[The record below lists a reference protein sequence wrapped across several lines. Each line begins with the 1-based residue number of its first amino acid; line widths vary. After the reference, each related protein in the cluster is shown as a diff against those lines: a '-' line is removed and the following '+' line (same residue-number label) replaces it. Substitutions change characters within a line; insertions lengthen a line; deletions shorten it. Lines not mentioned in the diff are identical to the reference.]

1 MLRTT
6 VRVDPEL
13 DARAPAE
20 LPARVRCALRDGRVV
35 EQVVYSAK
43 GDPESPLTKAELR
56 AKFLG
61 MVEGT
66 AYEAHSEALLSTIT
80 GLDGRGDVRGLLATA
95 S

>member
-1 MLRTT
+1 M
-6 VRVDPEL
+6 P
-13 DARAPAE
+13 APQPSSGPRAAH
-20 LPARVRCALRDGRVV
+20 LRDGRVV

-43 GDPESPLTKAELR
+43 GDPEAPLTKAELR

-66 AYEAHSEALLSTIT
+66 AYEARGEALLSTIT